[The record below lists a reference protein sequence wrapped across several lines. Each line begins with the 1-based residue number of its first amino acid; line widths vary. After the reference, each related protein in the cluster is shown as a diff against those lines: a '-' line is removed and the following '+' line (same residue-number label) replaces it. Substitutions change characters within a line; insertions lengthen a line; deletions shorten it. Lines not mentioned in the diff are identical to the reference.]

1 MPKRPASGNKS
12 VVFYLQIVGVLLL
25 ISLPFVF
32 SPIYQKAIAPNPNAT
47 FGGGFIGGRYDEF
60 LKSFVK
66 ELKQN
71 SQLNKSTSILT
82 GGSYE
87 NIKKL
92 EQGEIDFALFQAG
105 SDESVDLEI
114 VHDEIAF
121 VTNVFPEVAH
131 LIVRNGLTDDQVRNF
146 EFKRVALGAPTSGD
160 YRVGLAV
167 IEHLNLDLN
176 SIDKISV
183 DYKDVITGFRED
195 KIDLA
200 VLSVGTGAK
209 VIRELVTTGD
219 CRLIDFPMRD
229 AFLAKHVAY
238 SSYTIP
244 TGTYFFSGSSLTK
257 KDIES
262 VAVNAQLITRK
273 DMPSNSV
280 LEVLKTLNRS
290 TFLRENRLVDLFR
303 NEQRYATGQPE
314 FEIHPGTSRY
324 YDPSFRPW
332 LNPDFVEATEG
343 IRSFV
348 FSGLI
353 GLFLLFRWLRIRSE
367 RSQAHKLDEY
377 IHRLLAI
384 EQEQMELDQDYTD
397 EQILRLE
404 GYLDEVTVL
413 RREALEEFTAHEL
426 NDDPAIECFISM
438 SHALS
443 QKVNAKLT
451 RDAIRKLAKTGEQSE
466 NRVED

>member
-1 MPKRPASGNKS
+1 MRKSQTPRNKS
-12 VVFYLQIVGVLLL
+12 FVFYLQIAGVLLL
-25 ISLPFVF
+25 VLLPFVF
-32 SPIYQKAIAPNPNAT
+32 SPIYRKAIAPNPNAT
-47 FGGGFIGGRYDEF
+47 FGGGFAGGRYDEF

-71 SQLNKSTSILT
+71 SRLHKSTSILT

-114 VHDEIAF
+114 VHDDIAF

-131 LIVRNGLTDDQVRNF
+131 LIVRNDLTDDQVRNF
-146 EFKRVALGAPTSGD
+146 EFKRIALGAPTSGD

-167 IEHLNLDLN
+167 IEHLNLDPN
-176 SIDKISV
+176 SIERISV
-183 DYKDVITGFRED
+183 DYKKVINGFRDD

-200 VLSVGTGAK
+200 VLSVGTGAEVVRK
-209 VIRELVTTGD
+209 LVTTGN
-219 CRLIDFPMRD
+219 CRLINFPMRD
-229 AFLAKHVAY
+229 AFLSKHVAY
-238 SSYTIP
+238 TSYTIP
-244 TGTYFFSGSSLTK
+244 TGTYFSGGSAFTK
-257 KDIES
+257 EDIDS

-303 NEQRYATGQPE
+303 NGQRYAIGQPE
-314 FEIHPGTSRY
+314 FEIHPGAARY

-332 LNPDFVEATEG
+332 INPDFVEATEG

-353 GLFLLFRWLRIRSE
+353 GLFLLFRWLKIRRD
-367 RSQAHKLDEY
+367 RSQAHKLDEF

-384 EQEQMELDQDYTD
+384 EQEQMDLDQNYSP
-397 EQILRLE
+397 EQILRME
-404 GYLDEVTVL
+404 SYLDEVTLL
-413 RREALEEFTAHEL
+413 RRKALDEFTAHEL

-443 QKVNAKLT
+443 QKINSKLT
-451 RDAIRKLAKTGEQSE
+451 RDAIRKLAKPDEPE
-466 NRVED
+466 I